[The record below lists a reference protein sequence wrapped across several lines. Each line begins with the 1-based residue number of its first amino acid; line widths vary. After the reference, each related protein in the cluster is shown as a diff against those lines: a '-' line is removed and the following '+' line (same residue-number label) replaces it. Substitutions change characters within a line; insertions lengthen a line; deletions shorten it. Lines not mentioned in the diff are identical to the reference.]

1 MNLANLL
8 TERHI
13 VPDMHSAEHW
23 PAIVELVDH
32 LTHEGFLPLTDRR
45 SILGALHLREQQSST
60 GIGNG
65 VAIPHAFSPS
75 LNRVLTVFGRSLR
88 GIDFEAID
96 GAPVRFV
103 VLFVVPENQYHIH
116 LRTLAAIA
124 KMITNGEILRQL
136 TRATGASEILE
147 ILQAKPARA

>member
-13 VPDMHSAEHW
+13 VADMHSTEHW

-32 LTHEGFLPLTDRR
+32 LSRETLLPAADRR
-45 SILGALHLREQQSST
+45 IILEALRLREIQSST

-65 VAIPHAFSPS
+65 VAIPHAFSSS
-75 LNRVLTVFGRSLR
+75 LSRVLTVFGRSLR
-88 GIDFEAID
+88 GIDFDAID

-116 LRTLAAIA
+116 LRTLASIA
-124 KMITNGEILRQL
+124 KMFTNSEILRQL
-136 TRATGASEILE
+136 AGATGAGEILD
-147 ILQAKPARA
+147 ILQARPARA